1 MSIVTIRGQLG
12 SGASEIGKLVADRLH
27 IDYVDRE
34 IIAEISERLK
44 WSKQGIAEKEMPP
57 GSFRG
62 RILEALSHAYPG
74 AGYTGVYARA
84 YAPTWEIPLDDTSY
98 LAGLESVIK
107 ELAASSSIVIRG
119 RGSQFIL
126 KDYPGVLHVLVVAPL
141 EIRLKRVME
150 SLELDE
156 KHAEKEIERFDS
168 SRREFTKRYFKA
180 ELENPEN
187 YDLVI
192 NTEHLSFDSAASI
205 VVGALPLK
213 VTIGAQDRNV

>member
-34 IIAEISERLK
+34 IIAGISERLK
-44 WSKQGIAEKEMPP
+44 WSKQGITEKEMPP

-62 RILEALSHAYPG
+62 RILETLSHTYPG
-74 AGYTGVYARA
+74 AGFTGA

-98 LAGLESVIK
+98 LAGLKSVIK

-126 KDYPGVLHVLVVAPL
+126 KDYPGALHVLVVAPL

-156 KHAEKEIERFDS
+156 EHAEKEIERFDS

-205 VVGALPLK
+205 VVGALPVK
-213 VTIGAQDRNV
+213 VTIGTQDRNV

>member
-12 SGASEIGKLVADRLH
+12 SGASEIGKLVADRVH

-74 AGYTGVYARA
+74 AGYTGA

-98 LAGLESVIK
+98 LVGLESVIK
-107 ELAASSSIVIRG
+107 KLAASSSIVIRG

-126 KDYPGVLHVLVVAPL
+126 KDYPGALHVLVVAPL

-213 VTIGAQDRNV
+213 VTIGTQDRNV